1 MIVLA
6 SLLSLVLLLITA
18 LHVYWGLGG
27 VWPGRDSASCANAV
41 VGLEGVDEMP
51 SPLAC
56 FAIAACL
63 LLVTLWPMAV
73 ASAFATPFPPA
84 GLAVVALC
92 IAVIF
97 LARGI
102 LGFTPQ
108 WRRFAPRKPFAEL
121 DVKFYSPLCLLLGC
135 GFLFLAIGGFSA

>member
-6 SLLSLVLLLITA
+6 SLLSIVLLLITA

-27 VWPGRDSASCANAV
+27 VWPGRDSASCADTV
-41 VGLEGVDEMP
+41 VGFEGVDEMP
-51 SPLAC
+51 SLAC
-56 FAIAACL
+56 FAVAACL

-84 GLAVVALC
+84 GLAVVALV
-92 IAVIF
+92 IALFF
-97 LARGI
+97 LGRGI
-102 LGFTPQ
+102 LGFTQ
-108 WRRFAPRKPFAEL
+108 RWRRLTPKKPFAEL
-121 DVKFYSPLCLLLGC
+121 DVKFYSPLCLLIGC

>member
-6 SLLSLVLLLITA
+6 SLLSIVLLLMTA

-27 VWPGRDSASCANAV
+27 VWPGRDSASCADTV
-41 VGLEGVDEMP
+41 VGFEGVDEMP

-56 FAIAACL
+56 FAVAACL
-63 LLVTLWPMAV
+63 LLATLWPMAV

-92 IAVIF
+92 IALF
-97 LARGI
+97 FFGRGVV
-102 LGFTPQ
+102 GFTPR
-108 WRRFAPRKPFAEL
+108 WRRLTPKKPFAEL
-121 DVKFYSPLCLLLGC
+121 DVKIYSPLCLLLGC
-135 GFLFLAIGGFSA
+135 GFLLLAIGGFSA